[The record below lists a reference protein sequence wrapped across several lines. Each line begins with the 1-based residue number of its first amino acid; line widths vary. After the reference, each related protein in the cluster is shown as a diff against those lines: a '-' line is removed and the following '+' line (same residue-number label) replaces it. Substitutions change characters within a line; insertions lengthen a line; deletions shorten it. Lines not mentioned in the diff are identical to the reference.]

1 MPVAARSIGEAFV
14 TIAGRDR
21 VRDDAGA
28 RAAAAVD
35 GQLPRWVVRPASID
49 QLSRIVALAHDD
61 GLVVVPRGGGSAL
74 ELGRPPARVDVVVD
88 LSGLDQ
94 VLEYNPDDLTITVQ
108 AGITAGAL
116 AALLAPRRQFL
127 ALDPPGAATR
137 TLGGMTATNA
147 TGPLRVRYGT
157 MRDLLLG
164 VRFVQADG
172 VVTWGG
178 SKVVHSVSGYD
189 VPKLMVGAL
198 GTLGVLGELTLRL
211 HPEPEFEATW
221 LAVFTDVAA
230 AQAFVARLVD
240 STVQP
245 SRVEFLNRAGLAACG
260 AGDGPA
266 AVAVSIGTAE
276 EAVRAQGQTLAR
288 FAGATGATL
297 APLDTRFWTAYEGAM
312 APSEAV
318 LLHVATLPTQV
329 GETAAEAERAVAA
342 AGAVATITGSAVL
355 GGLRVPFSVVELHA
369 VRRIVER
376 LRELTGPIGG
386 SVLIHRAPAAVRRS
400 EEHT

>member
-1 MPVAARSIGEAFV
+1 M
-14 TIAGRDR
+14 
-21 VRDDAGA
+21 
-28 RAAAAVD
+28 
-35 GQLPRWVVRPASID
+35 
-49 QLSRIVALAHDD
+49 
-61 GLVVVPRGGGSAL
+61 
-74 ELGRPPARVDVVVD
+74 VVD

-178 SKVVHSVSGYD
+178 SKVVKSVSGYD

-211 HPEPEFEATW
+211 HPLPDAERSW
-221 LAVFTDVAA
+221 LVVLASSEA
-230 AQAFVARLVD
+230 AQAFVE
-240 STVQP
+240 
-245 SRVEFLNRAGLAACG
+245 RVIASPLQLNRIEFFNDRALRSVLVEGAAAG
-260 AGDGPA
+260 
-266 AVAVSIGTAE
+266 VVVSIGSVA
-276 EAVRAQGQTLAR
+276 EAVRTQGEHLGTLA
-288 FAGATGATL
+288 
-297 APLDTRFWTAYEGAM
+297 TAEGA
-312 APSEAV
+312 
-318 LLHVATLPTQV
+318 
-329 GETAAEAERAVAA
+329 R
-342 AGAVATITGSAVL
+342 
-355 GGLRVPFSVVELHA
+355 VELVGVVLPA
-369 VRRIVER
+369 PGTQNLGASYTSRLLMPTRRFSTWLRSPVDWRQPNGRSGMPSVR
-376 LRELTGPIGG
+376 LRPE
-386 SVLIHRAPAAVRRS
+386 RRS
-400 EEHT
+400 R

>member
-1 MPVAARSIGEAFV
+1 MPVAARSIGEALV
-14 TIAGRDR
+14 TIPGRDR
-21 VRDDAGA
+21 VRDGAGA
-28 RAAAAVD
+28 RAAAAGD
-35 GQLPRWVVRPASID
+35 GQRRRWVARPASID

-94 VLEYNPDDLTITVQ
+94 VLEYNPADLPITVQ

-178 SKVVHSVSGYD
+178 SKVVKSVSGYD
-189 VPKLMVGAL
+189 VPKLMVCAL

-211 HPEPEFEATW
+211 HPLPDAERSW
-221 LAVFTDVAA
+221 LVV
-230 AQAFVARLVD
+230 
-240 STVQP
+240 
-245 SRVEFLNRAGLAACG
+245 LA
-260 AGDGPA
+260 
-266 AVAVSIGTAE
+266 S
-276 EAVRAQGQTLAR
+276 
-288 FAGATGATL
+288 
-297 APLDTRFWTAYEGAM
+297 
-312 APSEAV
+312 SEAAPGA
-318 LLHVATLPTQV
+318 LHRVNDSSLPPQ
-329 GETAAEAERAVAA
+329 RAPDFSHPGGA
-342 AGAVATITGSAVL
+342 AGS
-355 GGLRVPFSVVELHA
+355 P
-369 VRRIVER
+369 
-376 LRELTGPIGG
+376 
-386 SVLIHRAPAAVRRS
+386 
-400 EEHT
+400 

>member
-21 VRDDAGA
+21 VRDDVRAA
-28 RAAAAVD
+28 RAAAVD

-74 ELGRPPARVDVVVD
+74 ELGRPPARVDVVID

-178 SKVVHSVSGYD
+178 SKVVKSVSGYD

-211 HPEPEFEATW
+211 HPLPDVERTW
-221 LAVFTDVAA
+221 LVPLPSTQA
-230 AQAFVARLVD
+230 AQALVERIVD
-240 STVQP
+240 SPLQP
-245 SRVEFLNRAGLAACG
+245 NRIEFFNDRALEALPVETGVG
-260 AGDGPA
+260 G
-266 AVAVSIGTAE
+266 VA
-276 EAVRAQGQTLAR
+276 
-288 FAGATGATL
+288 
-297 APLDTRFWTAYEGAM
+297 
-312 APSEAV
+312 
-318 LLHVATLPTQV
+318 
-329 GETAAEAERAVAA
+329 
-342 AGAVATITGSAVL
+342 
-355 GGLRVPFSVVELHA
+355 
-369 VRRIVER
+369 
-376 LRELTGPIGG
+376 G
-386 SVLIHRAPAAVRRS
+386 SVGGVGGGVRGEGGRVGTMAEGRRAR
-400 EEHT
+400 